1 MKKQFLF
8 FGAILAAL
16 SIFSLISCKTE
27 SDDDG
32 YKGFTEVNT
41 GFSGTYLYAG
51 LKNGMVSGGESF
63 AAVNVYDFKTNGR
76 VDYNKSKDS
85 ETKDSEG
92 KTKIE
97 SDTAIEFSVYTKK
110 DSTLTW
116 AERSETITATI
127 EDENTLKIGDQ
138 IYKKI
143 TDSSIFSYVFI
154 NPNDKSVKYSV
165 YVLNADKT
173 YSLETKIEKMNSSGT
188 GIDTEGSV
196 TENGTYSI
204 SGENITLT
212 SSSGTEK
219 TGKISAGV
227 LDLGDKLSGPDDEG
241 KIITIDITYT
251 KQK

>member
-41 GFSGTYLYAG
+41 GFSGTYWYAG
-51 LKNGMVSGGESF
+51 LKNGMVSGGETF

-97 SDTAIEFSVYTKK
+97 SDTAIAFSVYTKK
-110 DSTLTW
+110 DSTITW

-127 EDENTLKIGDQ
+127 EDENTLKIGDE

-143 TDSSIFSYVFI
+143 TDSSIFSYIFI

-173 YSLETKIEKMNSSGT
+173 YKLEKMDSSGT

-212 SSSGTEK
+212 SSSGTAK

-241 KIITIDITYT
+241 NIITIDITYT

>member
-63 AAVNVYDFKTNGR
+63 SIVKVYDFKTNRR
-76 VDYNKSKDS
+76 VDYGRIK
-85 ETKDSEG
+85 ETNINNSG
-92 KTKIE
+92 KT
-97 SDTAIEFSVYTKK
+97 DTKKSFELYTKK

-116 AERSETITATI
+116 TENGETITATI
-127 EDENTLKIGDQ
+127 EDENTLKIGDKS
-138 IYKKI
+138 YKK
-143 TDSSIFSYVFI
+143 TTASFI
-154 NPNDKSVKYSV
+154 YAYAFIINKTVKYSV
-165 YVLNADKT
+165 YVLNADNT
-173 YSLETKIEKMNSSGT
+173 YTLETKIEEMNSSET
-188 GIDTEGSV
+188 SIDTAGSV

-204 SGENITLT
+204 SGKDITFT
-212 SSSGTEK
+212 SSNGTK
-219 TGKISAGV
+219 TGKTFTSTEDSWEY
-227 LDLGDKLSGPDDEG
+227 LDLGDKVTLTGENGETDFIYI
-241 KIITIDITYT
+241 KYR
-251 KQK
+251 KLK